1 MKTSRL
7 FRRNSLLWDVNGGRN
22 TFGVWILHFQ
32 YFAST
37 ACSSSSQANSCDR
50 SELFQ
55 RCTPSNSFLGKGA
68 KSVSQNAIF
77 DILEPSVFSSKLWPI
92 CRGFSCIKC
101 QIILCLCGCNTNSQ
115 RRRGVG
121 GETHTQNNIGFLIE
135 DKRSGYTTA
144 PILFTLQV
152 V

>member
-37 ACSSSSQANSCDR
+37 ACSSSPVNSCDR

-55 RCTPSNSFLGKGA
+55 RCTPSNSFNREGCKKCESERHIWYPWTLCFFL
-68 KSVSQNAIF
+68 QNYGISGL
-77 DILEPSVFSSKLWPI
+77 IY
-92 CRGFSCIKC
+92 IKC